1 MVTTPDASRV
11 DPCCTIVDLR
21 QYTCQPG
28 QRDTL
33 IELFDREFVD
43 TQEKVGIHQVGQF
56 RDLDRPDYFVW
67 MRGFTDN
74 AARGEAL
81 AAFYGGPDW
90 KAHARAAN
98 ATMIDSDDVL
108 MLRPV
113 HLGAGYPRRDAP
125 RDGGDPSLVVATIYY
140 TRDPDAVRQAVGPV
154 AGAIAVLQTETAPNT
169 FPALPIRADESALV
183 YLTRAGAEPPGGTDD
198 LAPHLYRDTEQR
210 RLEPS
215 PRSQLR

>member
-11 DPCCTIVDLR
+11 DPCCAIVDFR

-33 IELFDREFVD
+33 IELFDREFVE

-113 HLGAGYPRRDAP
+113 HLGEGYPRPDAP
-125 RDGGDPSLVVATIYY
+125 RSSGEPSLIVATILY
-140 TRDPDAVRQAVGPV
+140 TRDPDAVRPV
-154 AGAIAVLQTETAPNT
+154 VEPVPGAIAVLQTEPAPNT
-169 FPALPIRADESALV
+169 FPALPVRADERVLV
-183 YLTRAGAEPPGGTDD
+183 YLTRAGAEPAVTDE
-198 LAPHLYRDTEQR
+198 LAPYLYRGTEQR
-210 RLEPS
+210 RLEPT

>member
-1 MVTTPDASRV
+1 MVTTPDAPRL
-11 DPCCTIVDLR
+11 DPCCAIVDFR
-21 QYTCQPG
+21 QYTCRPG

-33 IELFDREFVD
+33 IELFDREFIE
-43 TQEKVGIHQVGQF
+43 TQEALGIHQVGQF

-113 HLGAGYPRRDAP
+113 YLRDGYPTPNAP
-125 RDGGDPSLVVATIYY
+125 RAGEQSLITATIYY
-140 TRDPDAVRQAVGPV
+140 VAGDLDAFARRLEPFP
-154 AGAIAVLQTETAPNT
+154 GAIACFQTETAPNT
-169 FPALPIRADESALV
+169 FPALPVREDDRV
-183 YLTRAGAEPPGGTDD
+183 VVWLTRSPEPPPAVLAADLYRAPQVLR
-198 LAPHLYRDTEQR
+198 LAP
-210 RLEPS
+210 S
-215 PRSQLR
+215 ARSQLR